1 MKTRARSQHLEI
13 TLSFAAMKPESSRA
27 HKDLSKA
34 EIKRNQEY
42 VSKTV
47 DAVYN
52 SLNQFA
58 AVTGISKLH
67 NISSGTVV
75 STNVS
80 ADLLNAEK
88 LG

>member
-1 MKTRARSQHLEI
+1 MATYARSQYLE
-13 TLSFAAMKPESSRA
+13 TTFSLAAMKPESSRA

-47 DAVYN
+47 DAVCN
-52 SLNQFA
+52 FLNPFA
-58 AVTGISKLH
+58 AATDISKLH
-67 NISSGTVV
+67 NISSGAAV
-75 STNVS
+75 STDVS
-80 ADLLNAEK
+80 ADLLIAEK